1 MMKWKYPQEYDIAPP
16 VKFGDHIVLDI
27 PDDGV
32 EMNNGWRIVPLQRTI
47 VSTINP
53 MHLSYCCKKY
63 PIV

>member
-1 MMKWKYPQEYDIAPP
+1 MMKRKYPQVYDIAPP

-53 MHLSYCCKKY
+53 MHFL
-63 PIV
+63 